1 MQILLAS
8 DIDIYELAFVL
19 ETNIL
24 RTCFNKDDLMWH
36 AWHFEEQQSPVVL
49 VTIQLIIWLIIHF
62 WADEFFKLCKVEVKQ

>member
-24 RTCFNKDDLMWH
+24 RTCFNKDDLM
-36 AWHFEEQQSPVVL
+36 
-49 VTIQLIIWLIIHF
+49 
-62 WADEFFKLCKVEVKQ
+62 